1 MTSVG
6 IDLHKHSITLCIWN
20 PGGPSKIHRMPCANA
35 AAIRLFFAGLGPFQ
49 ASIEATASYH
59 WLVALLEPLAQ
70 RIVLAHPKKMRII
83 AESRNK
89 SDRVDAR
96 ILAEFLANDWTPGAY
111 RPTPRQREHRTLVRH
126 RQCLIRE
133 QTLIRNKI
141 RRIVSDDNADRRDL
155 FSKRGLAYL
164 ATVPLN
170 TSERFVVDQLL
181 VLLLKV
187 HEQLLALKR
196 KIQEFA
202 AAASA
207 REARH
212 RTVLRSI
219 PGVGEV
225 TSEVV
230 LAELGDEG
238 RFRSAKQV
246 AAYAGLAPGRR
257 ESAGKARDLSITKQG
272 SGLLRWVL
280 VEAAWQIVRR
290 SVHWHHIFSA
300 LARRRGR
307 RRAIV
312 AVARR
317 LLGVL
322 VALLRS
328 GQEYQEPRPPDLTTA

>member
-1 MTSVG
+1 MKSVG
-6 IDLHKHSITLCIWN
+6 IDLHKHSITVCVWN
-20 PGGPSKIHRMPCANA
+20 PDGPSRIHRLQCANVP
-35 AAIRLFFAGLGPFQ
+35 AIRLFFAGLGPFQ
-49 ASIEATASYH
+49 VSIEATARYH
-59 WLVALLEPLAQ
+59 WLVELLEPIAE
-70 RIVLAHPKKMRII
+70 RVVLAHPKKMRII

-96 ILAEFLANDWTPGAY
+96 ILAEFLANDWTPEAY

-133 QTLIRNKI
+133 HTLIRNKI
-141 RRIVSDDNADRRDL
+141 RRIVSDYNADRRDL
-155 FSKRGLAYL
+155 FSKQGLEYL
-164 ATVPLN
+164 KTVPLN
-170 TSERFVVDQLL
+170 SSERFAVEQLL
-181 VLLLKV
+181 ALMALL

-202 AAASA
+202 SSASQ

-212 RTVLRSI
+212 RVVLRSI

-230 LAELGDEG
+230 IAELGDVG
-238 RFRSAKQV
+238 RFRSSKQV
-246 AAYAGLAPGRR
+246 VAFAGISPGRR

-280 VEAAWQIVRR
+280 VEAAWQLTRR
-290 SVHWHHIFSA
+290 STHWHGILHA
-300 LARRRGR
+300 LAKRRGK

-312 AVARR
+312 AIARR
-317 LLGVL
+317 LLGVM

-328 GQEYQEPRPPDLTTA
+328 EQEYREPSKPKLCPA

>member
-1 MTSVG
+1 MKSVG
-6 IDLHKHSITLCIWN
+6 IDLHKHSITVCVWN
-20 PGGPSKIHRMPCANA
+20 PDGPSRIRRFLCGNVP
-35 AAIRLFFAGLGPFQ
+35 AIRAFFSLQRPFQ

-59 WLVALLEPLAQ
+59 WLVELLEPLAH

-96 ILAEFLANDWTPGAY
+96 VLAEFLANDWTPEAY

-126 RQCLIRE
+126 RQYLIRG

-141 RRIVSDDNADRRDL
+141 RRIVSDYNADRRDL
-155 FSKRGLAYL
+155 FTKRGLADL
-164 ATVPLN
+164 ATIPLN
-170 TSERFVVDQLL
+170 PAERFAVDQLL
-181 VLLLKV
+181 AQLRQF

-202 AAASA
+202 AAALA

-212 RTVLRSI
+212 RAALRSI

-225 TSEVV
+225 TAEVMI
-230 LAELGDEG
+230 AELGDVA

-246 AAYAGLAPGRR
+246 VAYAGLAPGRR
-257 ESAGKARDLSITKQG
+257 ESAGKARDLGITKQG
-272 SGLLRWVL
+272 SGLLRFVL
-280 VEAAWQIVRR
+280 VEAAWQIVKR
-290 SVHWHHIFSA
+290 SARWRQTYNG
-300 LARRRGR
+300 LAQRRGR

-317 LLGVL
+317 LLGVM
-322 VALLRS
+322 VAVLRS
-328 GQEYQEPRPPDLTTA
+328 EQSYSEPPPPSRAAA